1 MASNSNEMDGLI
13 RYWLPLVAYCG
24 LIFVL
29 SSFSRPFP
37 PAAALFGDKLLH
49 VAEYFVL
56 GFLAAR
62 ALFRLD
68 VKYSHKF
75 LFMVAFGFSTLY
87 GLSDEFHQSFVPGR
101 NAAIGDFVA
110 DTVGALMGATVYWK
124 IHRTGRAG

>member
-1 MASNSNEMDGLI
+1 M
-13 RYWLPLVAYCG
+13 RYWLPLAAYCG

-37 PAAALFGDKLLH
+37 PAAALFSDKLLH
-49 VAEYFVL
+49 VVEYSVL

-62 ALFRLD
+62 ALFSLD
-68 VKYSHKF
+68 VKSSHKF
-75 LFMVAFGFSTLY
+75 LFMVAVVFSTLY

-110 DTVGALMGATVYWK
+110 DAVGALIGAAVYWK
-124 IHRTGRAG
+124 IYPVSKATGRQGGVI